1 MIGRGILCLA
11 AAALVAPTPA
21 FAIGDDDDDKGRHRR
36 GSALSRKVRKD
47 LKKVGLTKYLGK
59 FEPAQVD
66 KLDNDWI
73 RYTYDAEEGNGPI
86 CVDGSDFRVFVQKRS
101 KRNLLVFLPGGGACW
116 QGQYACVRQSP
127 MDPPTTGIFAESFAK
142 ADGATGRN
150 PFSKYSKVVIS
161 YCDGSV
167 YGGDNQVDDL
177 TFPDGPIRYHRGVR
191 NLSAGL
197 DVAAD
202 EFGGAR
208 RVLFAGASAGGYGVS
223 GLSALL
229 IRFAFPRA
237 RLSVF
242 NDSGPLNNPEI
253 PSIIDAQISDW
264 QFTQFIPDS
273 CTGCGAFEPASEPM
287 KYWLDNDRKMNA
299 SLFSYDTDP
308 VISGFIVLPL
318 SMYRDVL
325 LNQFDPINAA
335 YPRRYKR
342 FIIDGV
348 GHTIVGGPGFFST
361 EIDGISVAD
370 WVMGQVRR
378 KQSTFVDLVE

>member
-1 MIGRGILCLA
+1 MAI
-11 AAALVAPTPA
+11 PTAA
-21 FAIGDDDDDKGRHRR
+21 FAIDDGDDDDGRRRR
-36 GSALSRKVRKD
+36 GSALSREVRRD
-47 LKKVGLTKYLGK
+47 LRAVGLTKYLGQ
-59 FEPAQVD
+59 FAPAQVD

-73 RYTYDAEEGNGPI
+73 RYTYDTEEGNGPI

-116 QGQYACVRQSP
+116 QGQYACARQAP
-127 MDPPTTGIFAESFAK
+127 LDPPTTGIFSESFTRE
-142 ADGATGRN
+142 DGSTGRN
-150 PFSKYSKVVIS
+150 PFSEYSKVVIS

-197 DVAAD
+197 DVASG
-202 EFGGAR
+202 EFGNAR

-229 IRFAFPRA
+229 MRFAFPRA

-253 PSIIDAQISDW
+253 PFIIDAQINDW
-264 QFTQFIPDS
+264 QFTQFIPES

-287 KYWLDNDRKMNA
+287 KYWLANDRKLNS

-308 VISGFIVLPL
+308 VIAGFIVLPL
-318 SMYRDVL
+318 SQYREVL
-325 LNQFDPINAA
+325 LNQFDPIVAA
-335 YPRRYKR
+335 YPKTYKR
-342 FIIDGV
+342 FVIRGV
-348 GHTIVGGPGFFST
+348 GHTIVGGPGFFTT
-361 EIDGISVAD
+361 ELEGISVAD
-370 WVMGQVRR
+370 WVRGQVRR
-378 KQSTFVDLVE
+378 DQRSFVDLVE